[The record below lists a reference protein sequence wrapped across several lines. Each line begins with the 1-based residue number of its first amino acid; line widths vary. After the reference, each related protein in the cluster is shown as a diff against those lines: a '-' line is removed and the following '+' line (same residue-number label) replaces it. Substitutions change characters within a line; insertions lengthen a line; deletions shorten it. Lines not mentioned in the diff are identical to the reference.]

1 MKEARMNDSVLIRD
15 LKVATLIGVHPWER
29 KAPQTLLLDLELA
42 CDARKGA
49 KRDALADALDY
60 EAVAKRLGELGV
72 KSSFQLLE
80 SFAEAAAAM
89 LHAEFKVTRVVLTV
103 RKTGALR
110 EAREV
115 AVRIERE
122 YD

>member
-1 MKEARMNDSVLIRD
+1 MKDAVLIRD
-15 LKVATLIGVHPWER
+15 LKLPTLIGVHPWER
-29 KAPQTLLLDLELA
+29 KAPQTLLLDLELV
-42 CDARKGA
+42 CDARRGA

-60 EAVAKRLGELGV
+60 EAVAKRLIELGAN
-72 KSSFQLLE
+72 SSFQLLE
-80 SFAEAAAAM
+80 SFAEAAAAL
-89 LHAEFKVTRVVLTV
+89 LHAEFGVTRVVLTV

-122 YD
+122 FD